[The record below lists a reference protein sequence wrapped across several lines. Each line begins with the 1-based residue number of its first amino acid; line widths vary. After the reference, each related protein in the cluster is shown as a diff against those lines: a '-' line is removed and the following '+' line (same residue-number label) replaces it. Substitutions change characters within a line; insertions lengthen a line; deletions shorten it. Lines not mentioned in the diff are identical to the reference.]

1 MKKKILVAA
10 VVLFFVASTS
20 VFSLGIGAAF
30 GLNGIGDGNVG
41 NDLMLSAK
49 LDQLPFMLGLSYH
62 LGDPFS
68 LGVYAD
74 WHMVRQPLVNFVNIY
89 AGPGLFFAFTDTASG
104 EDQINLGLRV
114 PVALYIFPV
123 DFLELFLEIAPAFSF
138 IPEPKLGFQ
147 SAIGFRFWFN

>member
-30 GLNGIGDGNVG
+30 GLNGLGSGTPGGNF
-41 NDLMLSAK
+41 MISAK
-49 LDQLPFMLGLSYH
+49 LDQLPFVLGLSYN
-62 LGDPFS
+62 LDDPFS
-68 LGVYAD
+68 IGATFD

-89 AGPGLFFAFTDTASG
+89 AGPGFYFTFTDVENDAIG
-104 EDQINLGLRV
+104 LGLRV

-123 DFLELFLEIAPAFSF
+123 DFLEIFLEIAPAFSF
-138 IPEPKLGFQ
+138 IPSPALDFQ
-147 SAIGFRFWFN
+147 TAIGFRFWF